1 MDPGVDMDPEVG
13 MDPDRMVVAD
23 CRTADHFVVDIDT
36 AAGHMVVEQILAHTG
51 GTADYTVD
59 YIVVV
64 DYHCW

>member
-23 CRTADHFVVDIDT
+23 CRTADHFAADIGI
-36 AAGHMVVEQILAHTG
+36 AAGHMVVEQILAHTTD
-51 GTADYTVD
+51 TADYTVD